1 VSADGGSE
9 RPIRVLI
16 VDDSALVRN
25 ILRRALSA
33 EPGIEVVETAADPYQ
48 ARDLLVRERPDVMTL
63 DIEMPKMDGIT
74 FLKKVMAVLPTPTVI
89 VSSLTSKGSALVL
102 EALEAGA
109 VDVVAKPSS
118 DVASA
123 LPAMMR
129 DLVARV
135 RSAARSKVFRRVETE
150 VPGCD
155 EAAAAL
161 GVTTDAVIGLGAST
175 GGVAALG
182 RILPR
187 FPANSPGVVVVQH
200 MPPGFT
206 SGFAE
211 RLDGLCAMRVS
222 EAKDGDRILRGH
234 ILVGPGGDRHLEVRR
249 VGGEYRVALVPG
261 PHVSGHTPSVD
272 VFFRSL
278 ARSAGPN
285 AAACLLTGMGR
296 DGAEG
301 LKALRTAGGR
311 TFAQDEASS
320 AVWGMPG
327 AAVEL
332 GAAEAVVDLAT
343 VPMAVL
349 RAMRDRGSPSGSR
362 ILAARP
368 LAADLTTG
376 LGDASRPAA
385 KAQAEGGSKGETQ

>member
-1 VSADGGSE
+1 MSAARGE

-16 VDDSALVRN
+16 VDDSALARN

-74 FLKKVMAVLPTPTVI
+74 FLKKVMAALPTPTVI
-89 VSSLTSKGSALVL
+89 VSALTHKGSALAL

-109 VDVVAKPSS
+109 VDVVAKPAC

-123 LPAMMR
+123 LPTMMR

-135 RSAARSKVFRRVETE
+135 RIAARSKVFRRVDVDAPIGE
-150 VPGCD
+150 
-155 EAAAAL
+155 EAVAAL
-161 GVTTDAVIGLGAST
+161 GVTTDAVVGLGAST

-234 ILVGPGGDRHLEVRR
+234 VLVGPGGDRHLEVRR
-249 VGGEYRVALVPG
+249 VGGEYRVALVAG
-261 PHVSGHTPSVD
+261 PRVSGHTPSVD

-301 LKALRTAGGR
+301 LKELRAAGGR

-327 AAVEL
+327 TAVEI
-332 GAAEAVVDLAT
+332 GAAEGVLDLAQ
-343 VPMAVL
+343 VPGAL
-349 RAMRDRGSPSGSR
+349 LGALCDR
-362 ILAARP
+362 ARP
-368 LAADLTTG
+368 LG
-376 LGDASRPAA
+376 VGFLGGVGQPGGPSA
-385 KAQAEGGSKGETQ
+385 KSHSEGGAKGEAE